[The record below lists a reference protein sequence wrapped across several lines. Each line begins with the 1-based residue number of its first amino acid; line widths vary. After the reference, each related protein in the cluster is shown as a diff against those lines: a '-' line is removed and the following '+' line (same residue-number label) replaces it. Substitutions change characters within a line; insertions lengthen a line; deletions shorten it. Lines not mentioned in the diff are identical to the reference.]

1 MAAGG
6 NALER
11 MGVAGKVIISLVF
24 VVLVGAVYF
33 VVFFGEL
40 QTNADTAKQQE
51 AQLND
56 QLSKAEDAK
65 AAYQKDLDERARK
78 QGLAREQKKVL
89 PDDAEMPA
97 FLGAIQTTASAA
109 GVSLTSYTPQ
119 DEEPQQYYAKVPMAL
134 TLSGRFHQ
142 VARFFYQVGQLDRVI
157 NVEDIDIEVKQD
169 TEQADEVIVK
179 VKCLATAFRA
189 LRKGEN
195 APTGASGRRQ
205 RQ

>member
-1 MAAGG
+1 MAAAGS
-6 NALER
+6 ALDR
-11 MGVAGKVIISLVF
+11 MGVAGKVILSLVF

-40 QTNADTAKQQE
+40 QTEADNAKNQE

-65 AAYQKDLDERARK
+65 AAYQKDLDEKTRK

-97 FLGAIQTTASAA
+97 FLAAIQTTASAA

-157 NVEDIDIEVKQD
+157 NVEDISIEVKKD
-169 TEQADEVIVK
+169 TEQADEVIVS

-189 LRKGEN
+189 LRQGES
-195 APTGASGRRQ
+195 APTGPGGRR

>member
-1 MAAGG
+1 MAATGS
-6 NALER
+6 ALDR
-11 MGVAGKVIISLVF
+11 IGVAGKIIISLVF
-24 VVLVGAVYF
+24 VVLVAAVYF

-40 QTNADTAKQQE
+40 QTEADAAKSQE
-51 AQLND
+51 ASLND

-65 AAYQKDLDERARK
+65 AAYQKDLDEKTRK

-97 FLGAIQTTASAA
+97 FLAAIQTTASAS

-119 DEEPQQYYAKVPMAL
+119 DEEPEQYYAKVPMAL

-142 VARFFYQVGQLDRVI
+142 IARFFYQVGQLDRVI
-157 NVEDIDIEVKQD
+157 NVEDINMEVKKD

-189 LRKGEN
+189 LRQGET
-195 APTGASGRRQ
+195 ATSQPGGRR
-205 RQ
+205 R

>member
-1 MAAGG
+1 MAGG
-6 NALER
+6 SALDR
-11 MGVAGKVIISLVF
+11 MGVAGKAILSLVF

-40 QTNADTAKQQE
+40 QTKADSAKNQE
-51 AQLND
+51 ASLND

-65 AAYQKDLDERARK
+65 AAYQKDLDEKTRK

-97 FLGAIQTTASAA
+97 FLAAIQTTASAA

-157 NVEDIDIEVKQD
+157 NVEDIDIEVQKD

-189 LRKGEN
+189 LRQGE
-195 APTGASGRRQ
+195 ASPSGSTRRRQ
-205 RQ
+205 

>member
-1 MAAGG
+1 MATG
-6 NALER
+6 NALDR

-40 QTNADTAKQQE
+40 QTQADDAKNQE
-51 AQLND
+51 VSLND

-65 AAYQKDLDERARK
+65 AAYQKDLDEKTRK
-78 QGLAREQKKVL
+78 QTLAREQKKVL
-89 PDDAEMPA
+89 PDDAEMPS
-97 FLGAIQTTASAA
+97 FLSAIQTTASAA

-157 NVEDIDIEVKQD
+157 NVEDIDIEVKKD
-169 TEQADEVIVK
+169 TEQADEVVVN

-189 LRKGEN
+189 LRQGET
-195 APTGASGRRQ
+195 APTSGSQRR
-205 RQ
+205 RGL

>member
-6 NALER
+6 STLDR
-11 MGVAGKVIISLVF
+11 MGVAGKVILSLVF
-24 VVLVGAVYF
+24 VILVGAVYF

-40 QTNADTAKQQE
+40 QSQSDQAKNQE
-51 AQLND
+51 AELND

-65 AAYQKDLDERARK
+65 AAYQKDLDEKTRK

-97 FLGAIQTTASAA
+97 FLAAIQTTASAA

-119 DEEPQQYYAKVPMAL
+119 DEDPQQYYAKVPMAL

-157 NVEDIDIEVKQD
+157 NVEDIDIEVMKD

-189 LRKGEN
+189 LRQGEA
-195 APTGASGRRQ
+195 APTGPTRRRQ
-205 RQ
+205 

>member
-6 NALER
+6 SALDR
-11 MGVAGKVIISLVF
+11 MGVAGKIILSLVF
-24 VVLVGAVYF
+24 VILVGAVYF

-40 QTNADTAKQQE
+40 QTESDNAKNQE
-51 AQLND
+51 AALND

-119 DEEPQQYYAKVPMAL
+119 DEEPQQYYTKVPMAL

-157 NVEDIDIEVKQD
+157 NVEDIDIEVQKD

-189 LRKGEN
+189 LRQGESS
-195 APTGASGRRQ
+195 PTAAGGRR